1 MLSLKA
7 RLFLFVCRNRH
18 LLSFKLKRRALF
30 TWDTPIEDFRK
41 EVSRA
46 SKLFGTLPDD
56 IIVVPE
62 QISDL
67 YAEWIEPIKYQRNK
81 TILYFHGGGYVS
93 GTCKAHRM
101 HVAKVVKGSGVGALL
116 FEYRLAPENKF
127 PAALEDSISA
137 YKFLLEKGI
146 APSRIVFMGDS
157 AGGGLCL
164 ATLNKIKELGLPQ
177 PAAAIALS
185 PWTDLT
191 NSGETFT
198 TNLHLELLA
207 PAESWT
213 VFSHYYAGESDRTDL
228 GMSPLYGDLK
238 GLPPISIYVGSHE
251 TLLSD
256 STRYAEKAKEAG
268 VDIKLTIGE
277 ELFHCY
283 PICAPIFPE
292 ATEAMNEIC
301 EFIDENINK

>member
-1 MLSLKA
+1 M
-7 RLFLFVCRNRH
+7 
-18 LLSFKLKRRALF
+18 LSFKLKKKALF
-30 TWDTPIEDFRK
+30 TQDTSIEEFRN
-41 EVSRA
+41 EANRS
-46 SKLFGTLPDD
+46 SKLFGKLPEN
-56 IIVVPE
+56 ISVVPE
-62 QISDL
+62 EIGEL
-67 YAEWIEPIKYQRNK
+67 YAEWIEPTNDSRNK

-93 GTCKAHRM
+93 GSCKGHRM
-101 HVAKVVKGSGVGALL
+101 HVGKVVKESGIGAFL
-116 FEYRLAPENKF
+116 FEYRLAPEHKY
-127 PAALEDSISA
+127 PAALEDSITA

-146 APSRIVFMGDS
+146 DPSKIVFMGDS

-177 PAAAIALS
+177 PAAAVALS

-198 TNLHLELLA
+198 THLHLEVLA

-213 VFSHYYAGESDRTDL
+213 VFSQHYEGESDRTDP
-228 GMSPLYGDLK
+228 GMSPLYGDLT
-238 GLPPISIYVGSHE
+238 GLPPISIYVGAHE

-256 STRYAEKAKEAG
+256 STRYAEKAKAAG
-268 VDIKLTIGE
+268 VDVKLTVGE

-292 ATEAMNEIC
+292 ATEAMSEIC
-301 EFIDENINK
+301 GFLNQHINKD